1 MKAINVS
8 RVSTEEQK
16 EAGNSLPAQV
26 ERIDKYCNNKS
37 FEIIES
43 FSFDESAY
51 KEKRDEFDKLLDYVQ
66 KVATKEKVAVCFDK
80 VDRLSRSVFDKRVG
94 TLYEMAVADKIE
106 LHFVSDGQVINN
118 QMSAVEKFQFGMS
131 LGLAKYYS
139 DAIGDNV
146 KRAFEQKRRNGEW
159 TGAVRL
165 GYLNVSLDQKKRL
178 RKDIIIDPERGYLIQ
193 KMFELYATGNYSLE
207 TIRIK
212 ITELGLRSL
221 KDYEISKS
229 SVEVILKDTFY
240 CGIAVSKKYGSYAHR
255 YAHLIT
261 RELFDRCQGVRLK
274 RQNSPHKA
282 RSRDFVLKGLLKCQ
296 NCGCAIS
303 AEIKT
308 KKSGKTFTYY
318 SCTNAKHICKRV
330 YIPEKELLKPIY
342 DILERFESITSE
354 VQNELVE
361 ELRKST
367 ETEIVFHNAQI
378 NRIRIAYDN
387 LKEKQDR
394 LLEAYLDQSI
404 TKDIYDNK
412 HQEQQDQIQ
421 TLEIEMSEHQKADY
435 NYQTTVA
442 TVLSVARRAKTIF
455 ENSSEVAGK
464 RAFLNYILQNPIVTG
479 RVLSFELKKPFDL
492 VLNLANAQTKT
503 VAVSS
508 NCPTWLPFVD
518 AFRTLNW
525 TSIKNEIE
533 VSGILDFFPVP
544 LSQD

>member
-1 MKAINVS
+1 MINSLINYMKAINVS

-16 EAGNSLPAQV
+16 EAGNSLPAKI
-26 ERIDKYCNNKS
+26 ERIDKYCNNKH
-37 FEIIES
+37 FEILKA

-51 KEKRDEFDKLLDYVQ
+51 KDKRDEFDKLLEYVQ
-66 KVATKEKVAVCFDK
+66 EIAKREKVAVCFDK

-94 TLYEMAVADKIE
+94 TLYEMAVADRIE

-165 GYLNVSLDQKKRL
+165 GYLNVSLDEEKRL
-178 RKDIIIDPERGYLIQ
+178 RKDIIIDPKRGYLIQ
-193 KMFELYATGNYSLE
+193 RMFEIYATGNHSLE
-207 TIRIK
+207 TIRQE

-221 KDYEISKS
+221 KGLKLSKS
-229 SVEVILKDTFY
+229 CIEEILKDSFY
-240 CGIAVSKKYGSYAHR
+240 CGIAVSKKYGSYPHR
-255 YAHLIT
+255 YPRLISK
-261 RELFDRCQGVRLK
+261 ELFDKCQEVRLK

-296 NCGCAIS
+296 NCGCAMS

-330 YIPEKELLKPIY
+330 YIPEEVLLQPVY
-342 DILERFESITSE
+342 EVLERFESITAE
-354 VQNELVE
+354 IQNQLVD
-361 ELRKST
+361 ELRKCT
-367 ETEIVFHNAQI
+367 ETEIVFHKAQI
-378 NRIRIAYDN
+378 NRIRTAYDN
-387 LKEKQDR
+387 LKEKQNR
-394 LLEAYLDQSI
+394 LLDAFLDQSI
-404 TKDIYDNK
+404 TKDIYDKK

-464 RAFLNYILQNPIVTG
+464 RAFLNYLLQNPIVTG
-479 RVLSFELKKPFDL
+479 KTLTFELKKPFDL

-503 VAVSS
+503 AVISD
-508 NCPTWLPFVD
+508 NCPVWLPGSD
-518 AFRTLNW
+518 SNRRPIGYTY
-525 TSIKNEIE
+525 
-533 VSGILDFFPVP
+533 P
-544 LSQD
+544 LIS